1 MKNIKAIYTGLALS
15 AIMIFAAT
23 GCKKEAVTVVDD
35 STQYTAEALINDA
48 DLNYNNATFI
58 EGTETT
64 EYSAENEGMPEVYTL
79 IETDMDDAGF
89 KRGLEKRFFTC
100 LKKLDLTDSQ
110 AIRLRKSL
118 RAYEECK
125 AADIKAHREAYAKLL
140 AKTEGLRK
148 EYAAQLKNKKIT
160 KAEYEAKM
168 KALKQEFEKGLKYI
182 KTTFAKRLNA
192 CYDKFVRAMKEI
204 LTERQWK
211 AFVACY
217 K

>member
-1 MKNIKAIYTGLALS
+1 MKNLKKIYTSLALS
-15 AIMIFAAT
+15 AIIIFAAT
-23 GCKKEAVTVVDD
+23 SCKKEAAIAIDN
-35 STQYTAEALINDA
+35 SAQYTAEALINDA
-48 DLNYNNATFI
+48 DVNYISVNFT

-64 EYSAENEGMPEVYTL
+64 EYSSENEGMPEVYTL
-79 IETDMDDAGF
+79 VETDMDNAGF

-125 AADIKAHREAYAKLL
+125 AADMKAHRDAYAKLL
-140 AKTEGLRK
+140 ARTEAQRK
-148 EYAAQLKNKKIT
+148 EYLAQLANKKIT

-168 KALKQEFEKGLKYI
+168 KALKQEFENGLKYI

-192 CYDKFVRAMKEI
+192 CYDKFIRAMKEI

-211 AFVACY
+211 AFVDCY

>member
-1 MKNIKAIYTGLALS
+1 MKNIKAIYTGLVLS

-23 GCKKEAVTVVDD
+23 GCKKEAVTVVDN
-35 STQYTAEALINDA
+35 SAQYTAEALINDA
-48 DLNYNNATFI
+48 DVNYNNVLFT

-79 IETDMDDAGF
+79 VETDMDDAGF

-110 AIRLRKSL
+110 AHMLRRSL

-148 EYAAQLKNKKIT
+148 EYAAQLKNQKIT
-160 KAEYEAKM
+160 KAQYEAKM
-168 KALKQEFEKGLKYI
+168 KALKQEFESGMKYI
-182 KTTFAKRLNA
+182 KSSFAKRLNA

-211 AFVACY
+211 AFVECY